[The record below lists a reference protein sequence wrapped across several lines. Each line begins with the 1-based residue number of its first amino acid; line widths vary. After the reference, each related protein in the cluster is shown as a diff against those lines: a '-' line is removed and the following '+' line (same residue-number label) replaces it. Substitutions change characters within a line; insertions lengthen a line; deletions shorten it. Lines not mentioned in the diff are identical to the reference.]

1 MVRITEC
8 INPHPTITLS
18 HSPIVS
24 SLPILNDRYRSMFR
38 KVYSCCVPQNS
49 TDLEAFS
56 AFLEMILLN
65 QKKLS
70 WSIIEDLDTQRKRKK
85 LQMSE
90 VAILDGILNSLL
102 HSLIGTQ
109 LLIEHYLATGRGD
122 SMVDPHC
129 SPVNVA
135 LSAAKY
141 VKSQFTYGSGPSIAP
156 DIIIHGDAE
165 SSFAYV
171 PSHLSLILEEVFS
184 NAVMSYM
191 RHNDCKM

>member
-1 MVRITEC
+1 
-8 INPHPTITLS
+8 
-18 HSPIVS
+18 
-24 SLPILNDRYRSMFR
+24 MFR
-38 KVYSCCVPQNS
+38 KIYCNCVPENS
-49 TDLEAFS
+49 TGLETFS
-56 AFLEMILLN
+56 DFLEIILLN

-70 WSIIEDLDTQRKRKK
+70 WSIIEDLETQRKMRK

-90 VAILDGILNSLL
+90 IATLDGVLNSLL

-109 LLIEHYLATGRGD
+109 LLIEHYLATGRGG

-129 SPVNVA
+129 SPVDVA

-156 DIIIHGDAE
+156 DIIVHGDAE

-171 PSHLSLILEEVFS
+171 PSHLSLILEDVFS
-184 NAVMSYM
+184 NAVMSIM
-191 RHNDCKM
+191 RHNDRKM